1 MTLTLWIKQV
11 CEASL
16 EDILP
21 ATKYWSIT
29 EISLISKSKRD
40 LVRLLCLNTVKRVY
54 MLQVNVFK
62 GSPDIF
68 PLKKKKKVKK

>member
-1 MTLTLWIKQV
+1 M
-11 CEASL
+11 

-68 PLKKKKKVKK
+68 LLKKKKR